1 MLARRP
7 GGARGTRGPEG
18 GAAGAGIRA
27 PGGKTGIPG
36 WACAWPRGAGGEVG
50 GGWCCGST
58 ELAPEDPKASCARP
72 SGPAGLG
79 ALG

>member
-27 PGGKTGIPG
+27 RGGRLASQGGRVRGPGAPG
-36 WACAWPRGAGGEVG
+36 VRR